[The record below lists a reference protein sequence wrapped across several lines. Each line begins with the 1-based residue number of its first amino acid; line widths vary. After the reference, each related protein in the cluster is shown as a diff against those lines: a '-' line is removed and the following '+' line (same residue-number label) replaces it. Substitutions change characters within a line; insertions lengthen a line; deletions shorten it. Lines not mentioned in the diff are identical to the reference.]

1 MLEIL
6 TFTYEGASEI
16 RTLDIDGVVWF
27 VGKDVATLL
36 GYSNAS
42 KAVIAHVDNE
52 DKTTVML
59 DIAHSQNGN
68 MPIGKTKTTLIN
80 ESGLYSLILSS
91 KLPEAKKF
99 KHWITGEVIPA
110 IRKHGAYMTP
120 DKIEEVLLNPD
131 TIIKIATALKEE
143 QQKNRELTATNLV
156 LTEKANTWDERTIIV
171 ALIRAFASKRCND
184 NFVKAWNVFYKRLN
198 YSLNINLRLR
208 RANHANPKI
217 KLLDLLE
224 KSELAPAAKIA
235 VAICEEA
242 HLNTGYII
250 NETNLA
256 RV

>member
-27 VGKDVATLL
+27 VGKDVAKLL
-36 GYSNAS
+36 GYERPT
-42 KAVIAHVDNE
+42 KAVQDHVDKE
-52 DKTTVML
+52 DINGIPIQDSISRMQKT
-59 DIAHSQNGN
+59 
-68 MPIGKTKTTLIN
+68 PIIN

-99 KHWITGEVIPA
+99 KHWIIGEVIPV
-110 IRKHGAYMTP
+110 IRKHGAYITP

-143 QQKNRELTATNLV
+143 QQKNRKLTATNLV

-235 VAICEEA
+235 VAICE
-242 HLNTGYII
+242 
-250 NETNLA
+250 
-256 RV
+256 

>member
-27 VGKDVATLL
+27 VGKDVAKLL
-36 GYSNAS
+36 GYTNPQ
-42 KAVIAHVDNE
+42 KAIRDHVDNE
-52 DKTTVML
+52 DRTVNE
-59 DIAHSQNGN
+59 SFTVNGTRG
-68 MPIGKTKTTLIN
+68 MLIN

-208 RANHANPKI
+208 RANHANSKI